1 MAEKVEA
8 FLVAYSSQERANSA
22 PEFRNCALGGLSE
35 ERFEFA
41 ENLLDRVEIRRIR
54 WQIERGRT
62 HSLDRVRHTGYLM
75 SRKVVH
81 DDDVT
86 VVERWSQTLFDVCEE
101 VVPFIGPSITNGAT
115 IPSWRSPT
123 TRVMVFQWPWGTD
136 PTNRSPRGQRPR
148 SLTKLVLVAVSSM
161 NTNLAG
167 SSRPCLRI
175 QRCRARATS
184 ARSCSVARRL
194 FLTVTLCRSKNRQ
207 TAVRLPGIRCL
218 RIATT
223 ISSKVRSGCSATR
236 ANSHSTCPSNGD
248 VLPPLSFALA
258 FPVSYQRC
266 NHLTAELALRLKLS
280 AASRRDAPAT
290 TASITRS
297 RKSAE

>member
-1 MAEKVEA
+1 MMTTSRR
-8 FLVAYSSQERANSA
+8 SSVGARHCSTYARKIA
-22 PEFRNCALGGLSE
+22 PLIA
-35 ERFEFA
+35 
-41 ENLLDRVEIRRIR
+41 
-54 WQIERGRT
+54 
-62 HSLDRVRHTGYLM
+62 
-75 SRKVVH
+75 
-81 DDDVT
+81 
-86 VVERWSQTLFDVCEE
+86 
-101 VVPFIGPSITNGAT
+101 PSITKGAT

-148 SLTKLVLVAVSSM
+148 SLTRLVLVAVSSM

-175 QRCRARATS
+175 QRRRARATS

-194 FLTVTLCRSKNRQ
+194 FFDGDIMSLEKSPDRGA
-207 TAVRLPGIRCL
+207 TAWNSLLAHRRNDLVQGQIRLFGYQSQQPF
-218 RIATT
+218 
-223 ISSKVRSGCSATR
+223 
-236 ANSHSTCPSNGD
+236 H

-258 FPVSYQRC
+258 LPVSRQRC

-280 AASRRDAPAT
+280 ATSRRDAPAT

-297 RKSAE
+297 RKSSE